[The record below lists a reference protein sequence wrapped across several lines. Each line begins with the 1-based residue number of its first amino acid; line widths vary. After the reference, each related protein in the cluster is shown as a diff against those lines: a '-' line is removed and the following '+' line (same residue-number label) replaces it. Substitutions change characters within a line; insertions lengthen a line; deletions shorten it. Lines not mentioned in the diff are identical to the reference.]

1 MVKVDHIGISARHP
15 EESARFL
22 ADILGL
28 GAPRPDGPDQDMFA
42 VDVGDRVTLL
52 FSFSEAIATQH
63 VAFRL
68 DANSFDDAVRRLVAR
83 DLSFG
88 NDPEDLGNLRSADP
102 LGGHG
107 RAYFVDPSGHL
118 FEICS

>member
-1 MVKVDHIGISARHP
+1 MLRVDHIGISARHP
-15 EESARFL
+15 EEAARFL
-22 ADILGL
+22 AEILGL
-28 GAPRPDGPDQDMFA
+28 GRPRPDGPDQDMFA
-42 VDVGDRVTLL
+42 VDVGDGVTLL
-52 FSFSEAIATQH
+52 FAFSDAITPQH

-68 DANSFDDAVRRLVAR
+68 DANSFDDAVQRLVAR
-83 DLSFG
+83 GLSFG
-88 NDPEDLGNLRSADP
+88 NDPEQLGNMRSGDP